1 MQITMSGVLNC
12 TQLAA
17 VTVAFLFL
25 DKVGRRPPLV
35 HGAWMMA
42 ASHFIVAAMIGV
54 YGKNWAAHET
64 QAWVGVAFILFF
76 VFSYGIG
83 WAPIPWTLRELQ
95 T

>member
-12 TQLAA
+12 IQLAA
-17 VTVAFLFL
+17 VTVAFVFL
-25 DKVGRRPPLV
+25 DKVGRRPPLIL
-35 HGAWMMA
+35 GAVLMA

-54 YGKNWAAHET
+54 YGKDWASYPT

-83 WAPIPWTLRELQ
+83 WAPIPWTLRE
-95 T
+95 